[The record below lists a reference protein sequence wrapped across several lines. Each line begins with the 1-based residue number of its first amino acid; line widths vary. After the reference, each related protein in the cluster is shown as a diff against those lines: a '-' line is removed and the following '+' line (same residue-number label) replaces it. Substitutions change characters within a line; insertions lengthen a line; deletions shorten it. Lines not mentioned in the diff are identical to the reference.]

1 MTATDALTPTKRTT
15 LRRLPARGSYERAVI
30 DEVLDEA
37 LICHLAFVA
46 DGAPM
51 VIPTIHARVGD
62 TVYLHGSVANRA
74 LRAAGKGAQVC
85 VSVTLLDGLVLA
97 RSAFHH
103 SMNYRSVVLLG
114 DATVVTDEAEKLMA
128 LDAIVDHVVAGRSA
142 DLRPHTDVE
151 VRTTTVLAVP
161 IIEGSAKVR
170 TGGPVDDEEDYEL
183 DVWAGVLPLR
193 LVPGE
198 PVADERLRPG
208 IVPAANITGW
218 QRS

>member
-1 MTATDALTPTKRTT
+1 MTATEALTPTDRTT

-51 VIPTIHARVGD
+51 VIPTIHARVD
-62 TVYLHGSVANRA
+62 DVVYLHGSVANRA

-85 VSVTLLDGLVLA
+85 LSVTLLDGLVLA

-114 DATVVTDEAEKLMA
+114 EATVVADEAEKLMA
-128 LDAIVDHVVAGRSA
+128 LDAIVDHVVTGRSA
-142 DLRPHTDVE
+142 QLRPHTPTE
-151 VRTTTVLAVP
+151 VRTTTVLALP
-161 IIEGSAKVR
+161 IVEGSAKVR
-170 TGGPVDDEEDYEL
+170 TGGPVDDEEDLAL
-183 DVWAGVLPLR
+183 DVWAGVLPLHT
-193 LVPGE
+193 
-198 PVADERLRPG
+198 VAGRPIDDEQLRPG
-208 IVPAANITGW
+208 IAVPANIAGW
-218 QRS
+218 RRP

>member
-1 MTATDALTPTKRTT
+1 
-15 LRRLPARGSYERAVI
+15 
-30 DEVLDEA
+30 
-37 LICHLAFVA
+37 
-46 DGAPM
+46 
-51 VIPTIHARVGD
+51 
-62 TVYLHGSVANRA
+62 
-74 LRAAGKGAQVC
+74 
-85 VSVTLLDGLVLA
+85 
-97 RSAFHH
+97 
-103 SMNYRSVVLLG
+103 MNYRSVVLLG